1 MSDRCNKCKVSF
13 RIGGDTWC
21 IGCSAWETI
30 GNELTSRWSG
40 PLGIRRIADDV
51 ALSAARQIRA
61 LRSLGAG
68 VSLAPAPRVA
78 ESAKEEEE
86 EVEKEEKKAAPGLAA
101 KARVTEPPSEYEYT
115 YTEEECD
122 EPEERRKEKAG
133 SAGDKRPA
141 LARLGRSESSRR
153 GDVPVRAEAPVV
165 VKEEK
170 IFEEKRQ
177 EREETP
183 NTRGSKRK
191 ASEGKEK
198 EKKKKK
204 DKKEGDRRRK
214 RRRGGRK
221 HQQLSRLGDNPF
233 RPHHRRLS
241 GEVLEGRASLDLQ
254 HWALE
259 KAQWRLRPLRLL
271 WKGVKWRKER

>member
-1 MSDRCNKCKVSF
+1 MGDRCNKCKVSF

-40 PLGIRRIADDV
+40 PLGVRRIADDV

-68 VSLAPAPRVA
+68 VSLAPASSVA
-78 ESAKEEEE
+78 ESSRAE
-86 EVEKEEKKAAPGLAA
+86 EVEREREEKRQAPGLAA
-101 KARVTEPPSEYEYT
+101 KARAAEPLSEYEYT
-115 YTEEECD
+115 YTEEECE
-122 EPEERRKEKAG
+122 EPVEKKKAKSG
-133 SAGDKRPA
+133 SVGDQRPA
-141 LARLGRSESSRR
+141 LARLGRSESARR
-153 GDVPVRAEAPVV
+153 ADIPARAEAPV

-170 IFEEKRQ
+170 IFEEKRL
-177 EREETP
+177 EREVTP
-183 NTRGSKRK
+183 ARRGGKRK
-191 ASEGKEK
+191 ASEPKDK

-204 DKKEGDRRRK
+204 DKKEGEGRRK
-214 RRRGGRK
+214 RRRGGRR
-221 HQQLSRLGDNPF
+221 HQQLSKLAENPF

-254 HWALE
+254 H
-259 KAQWRLRPLRLL
+259 
-271 WKGVKWRKER
+271 